1 MKRLVLFDL
10 DGVLLHSQENMRR
23 AWDVVL
29 RKTDIDLPFEAY
41 FALIGRPFKDIMTC
55 LGVTSDVD
63 NIEKIYMTASFDFLS
78 QATFFPGVQEA
89 LGELH
94 EMGVKMGVVTSKDL
108 PRTKAV
114 LAQLDIRFASVQCPN
129 NKLRGK
135 PAPDH
140 VLVAMAEAGED
151 PADTLFM
158 GDMET
163 DWQAAQRAGIDYVHA
178 SWGYGRPLDS
188 TPALDS
194 ILDLPK
200 FIL

>member
-10 DGVLLHSQENMRR
+10 DGVLLHSQENMRQ

-29 RKTDIDLPFEAY
+29 GKTSVNRPFEDY

-55 LGVTSDVD
+55 LGVTGDLAR
-63 NIEKIYMTASFDFLS
+63 IEKIYMTASFDFLS
-78 QATFFPGVQEA
+78 QATFFPGVRETLA
-89 LGELH
+89 EIRD
-94 EMGVKMGVVTSKDL
+94 MGVKIGVVTSKDA

-114 LAQLDIRFASVQCPN
+114 LAQLDIRFASVQSPN
-129 NKLRGK
+129 DKFRGK

-151 PADTLFM
+151 PRDTLFV

-163 DWQAAQRAGIDYVHA
+163 DWQCACRAGIDYAHA
-178 SWGYGRPLDS
+178 GWGYGEPIPSVINLN
-188 TPALDS
+188 S
-194 ILDLPK
+194 ISELPK
-200 FIL
+200 HLL

>member
-10 DGVLLHSQENMRR
+10 DGVLLHSQENMRQ

-29 RKTDIDLPFEAY
+29 SKTDVNQPFEAY
-41 FALIGRPFKDIMTC
+41 FSLIGRPFKDIMAC
-55 LGVTSDVD
+55 LGVTSDID
-63 NIEKIYMTASFDFLS
+63 NIEKIYMTASFDFLA
-78 QATFFPGVQEA
+78 QATFFPGVREA
-89 LGELH
+89 LGTLRQ
-94 EMGVKMGVVTSKDL
+94 MGVKMGVVTSKDL

-114 LAQLDIRFASVQCPN
+114 LAQLDIKFSSVQCPN

-140 VLVAMAEAGED
+140 VLMAMAEAGED

-178 SWGYGRPLDS
+178 NWGYGMPLES

-200 FIL
+200 FIQ